1 MAYGVEMEELI
12 VLLTSCQAFKKAQ
25 KEDINALASLM
36 TKKQYSVGETLHHE
50 GQARDSFAV
59 ISSGSIDISRKAG
72 HHEHKTLITFS
83 RGDFIS
89 EGLLVEES
97 YHTTTAK
104 CHTAVVIYQI
114 SATQLTSLLDARP
127 QFKVK
132 ITESLLKQLLT
143 QLNPT
148 KSSAKVDILELASG
162 KTRTEHD
169 LLGDREVPDYA
180 YFGIQTLRAQD
191 NFYISGEPLHRY
203 PELIFAFAQV
213 KKAAAMANADC
224 GVITLQQRDSICIAC
239 DELLKGKLH
248 QQFTL
253 DMIQGGAGTST
264 NMNANEVI
272 ANRAL
277 EIMGY
282 QRGDYQHCHPNNHVN
297 ASQSTND
304 AYPTA
309 LHLAMLHASKYLCDE
324 LVLLTKAFEQK
335 AMQFKHIIKMGR
347 TQLQDAVP
355 MTLGQE
361 FHSFARSIDS
371 EVSSLT
377 IGRQALYGI
386 NMGGTAIGTGLN
398 TPKGYS
404 QKVIKYLRE
413 VSEIEELHLAEDLV
427 EATQSTQGFV
437 IYSAVVKSLAVKLS
451 KICNDLRLLSSG
463 PRAGFDEINLPAM
476 QPGSSIM
483 PGKVNPVIPEVV
495 NQVCYK
501 VIGNDL
507 TITLASE
514 AGQLQLNVME
524 PVIAQA
530 MLESIHML
538 INASVTLR
546 KNCVIG
552 IEANEQQCNHYVEKS
567 IGVVTAVVPVLGYE
581 VATALAKEALA
592 TGQGIV
598 ELIRLKG
605 LLDEEQIADILSPAN
620 MTGYTSQ

>member
-1 MAYGVEMEELI
+1 MDQLI
-12 VLLTSCQAFKKAQ
+12 TLLTSCQAFKNTEVDDLK
-25 KEDINALASLM
+25 ALASLM
-36 TKKQYSVGETLHHE
+36 TIEHYASGDILHHE
-50 GQARDSFAV
+50 GQARENFAV
-59 ISSGSIDISRKAG
+59 INSGNIDISRTAG
-72 HHEHKTLITFS
+72 HQEHKTLITFG
-83 RGDFIS
+83 RGDIIS

-97 YHTTTAK
+97 YHTTTAR
-104 CHTAVVIYQI
+104 CQTAVAIYQI
-114 SATQLTSLLDARP
+114 SAKNLLSLLDARP

-132 ITESLLKQLLT
+132 IIESLLKKLLT

-169 LLGDREVPDYA
+169 LLGEREVPDYA

-224 GVITLQQRDSICIAC
+224 SVITELQRDSICTAC

-277 EIMGY
+277 ELMGY

-324 LVLLTKAFEQK
+324 LTQLTKAFEQK
-335 AMQFKHIIKMGR
+335 ASQFNHIIKMGR

-361 FHSFARSIDS
+361 FHAFSRSINR
-371 EVSSLT
+371 EITSLT
-377 IGRQALYGI
+377 VGREALYGI

-404 QKVIKYLRE
+404 QKVVKYLRV
-413 VSEIEELHLAEDLV
+413 VSGIDELHLSEDLV

-463 PRAGFDEINLPAM
+463 PRTGFGEIRLPAM

-507 TITLASE
+507 TVTLASE

-546 KNCVIG
+546 KNCVVG
-552 IEANEQQCNHYVEKS
+552 IEANEQQCNYYVEKS
-567 IGVVTAVVPVLGYE
+567 IGVVTAVVPVLGYDI
-581 VATALAKEALA
+581 ATALAKEALE

-598 ELIRLKG
+598 ELIRAKG
-605 LLDEEQIADILSPAN
+605 LLDEQQIADILSPAN
-620 MTGYTSQ
+620 MTGYSN

>member
-1 MAYGVEMEELI
+1 MEQI
-12 VLLTSCQAFKKAQ
+12 ITLLSSCQAFKNAAQ
-25 KEDINALASLM
+25 DDLKALASQM
-36 TKKQYSVGETLHHE
+36 TLESFAPGDILHHE
-50 GQARDSFAV
+50 GHARENFGV
-59 ISSGSIDISRKAG
+59 INSGNIDISRIAG
-72 HHEHKTLITFS
+72 HREHKTLITFG
-83 RGDFIS
+83 RGDIIS

-104 CHTAVVIYQI
+104 CHTAVTIYQI
-114 SATQLTSLLDARP
+114 PSQKLSTLLDALP
-127 QFKVK
+127 KFKVR
-132 ITESLLKQLLT
+132 IIENLLKQLLT

-224 GVITLQQRDSICIAC
+224 DVITQQQRNSICAAC

-253 DMIQGGAGTST
+253 DMLQGGAGTST

-277 EIMGY
+277 ELMGY

-324 LVLLTKAFEQK
+324 LAMLTKAFEQK
-335 AMQFKHIIKMGR
+335 AAQFNHIIKMGR

-361 FHSFARSIDS
+361 FQSFARSISS
-371 EVSSLT
+371 EINTLT
-377 IGRQALYGI
+377 VGRKALNGV

-413 VSEIEELHLAEDLV
+413 TSNISELYLAEDLV

-437 IYSAVVKSLAVKLS
+437 IYSAVVKSLAIKLS

-463 PRAGFDEINLPAM
+463 PRAGFGEIRLPAM

-507 TITLASE
+507 TVTLASE

-546 KNCVIG
+546 KNCIVG
-552 IEANEQQCNHYVEKS
+552 IEANESQCNEYVEKS

-581 VATALAKEALA
+581 VATSLAKEALE

-598 ELIRLKG
+598 ELIRVKG
-605 LLDEEQIADILSPAN
+605 LLDEQQIADILSPAN
-620 MTGYTSQ
+620 MTGYPNLT

>member
-1 MAYGVEMEELI
+1 MKQLFALLSTCHTFKNAKQDEL
-12 VLLTSCQAFKKAQ
+12 K
-25 KEDINALASLM
+25 ALASNM
-36 TKKQYSVGETLHHE
+36 TLEHFSSGDILHHE
-50 GQARDSFAV
+50 GQVRESFAV
-59 ISSGSIDISRKAG
+59 INSGSVDILRTAA
-72 HHEHKTLITFS
+72 HQEHKTLITFG
-83 RGDFIS
+83 RGDSIS

-97 YHTTTAK
+97 YHTTTARCK
-104 CHTAVVIYQI
+104 TDVTIYQI
-114 SATQLTSLLDARP
+114 PSKKLSALLKNLP
-127 QFKVK
+127 QFKAR
-132 ITESLLKQLLT
+132 IIENLLKQLLT

-169 LLGDREVPDYA
+169 LLGEREVPDYA

-224 GVITLQQRDSICIAC
+224 NVISELQRNSICAAC

-253 DMIQGGAGTST
+253 DMLQGGAGTST

-277 EIMGY
+277 ELMGY

-309 LHLAMLHASKYLCDE
+309 LHLAMLHASNYLCEE
-324 LVLLTKAFEQK
+324 LEMLSKAFEQK
-335 AMQFKHIIKMGR
+335 AAQFHHIIKMGR

-361 FHSFARSIDS
+361 FQSFSRSINS
-371 EVSSLT
+371 EITSLT
-377 IGRQALYGI
+377 VGRIALNGV

-398 TPKGYS
+398 TPKDYS
-404 QKVIKYLRE
+404 QKVIKYLRQI
-413 VSEIEELHLAEDLV
+413 SGIHELHLSENLV

-463 PRAGFDEINLPAM
+463 PRTGFGEIRLPAM

-546 KNCVIG
+546 KNCIVG
-552 IEANEQQCNHYVEKS
+552 IEANEQQCNEYVEKS

-581 VATALAKEALA
+581 VATALAKEALD

-598 ELIRLKG
+598 ELIRTKR
-605 LLDEEQIADILSPAN
+605 LLDEKQIAEILSPAN
-620 MTGYTSQ
+620 MTGYPN

>member
-1 MAYGVEMEELI
+1 MEQLLS
-12 VLLTSCQAFKKAQ
+12 LLTSCQTFKNVEIDDLKS
-25 KEDINALASLM
+25 LASLM
-36 TKKQYSVGETLHHE
+36 TLKHYALGDILHHE
-50 GQARDSFAV
+50 GQARENFAV
-59 ISSGSIDISRKAG
+59 INSGSIDISRTAG
-72 HHEHKTLITFS
+72 HHENKTLITFC
-83 RGDFIS
+83 RGDSIS

-97 YHTTTAK
+97 YHTTTAR
-104 CHTAVVIYQI
+104 CQTAVSVYQV
-114 SATQLTSLLDARP
+114 SAKNLFALLHARP

-132 ITESLLKQLLT
+132 IIERLLKKLLS
-143 QLNPT
+143 QLNPA

-213 KKAAAMANADC
+213 KKSAAMANADC
-224 GVITLQQRDSICIAC
+224 AVISEMQRDSICSAC
-239 DELLKGKLH
+239 DELLMGKLH

-253 DMIQGGAGTST
+253 DMIQGGAGTSN

-272 ANRAL
+272 ANREL
-277 EIMGY
+277 ELMGY
-282 QRGDYQHCHPNNHVN
+282 ERGDYQHCHPNNHVN

-324 LVLLTKAFEQK
+324 LALLTKAFQHKAEQ
-335 AMQFKHIIKMGR
+335 FSHIIKMGR

-361 FHSFARSIDS
+361 FHAFSCSIQS
-371 EVSSLT
+371 EIKSLE
-377 IGRQALYGI
+377 IGRQALYAI

-404 QKVIKYLRE
+404 TKVIKYLRD
-413 VSEIEELHLAEDLV
+413 VSGINTLHLAEDLV

-463 PRAGFDEINLPAM
+463 PRAGFGEINLPAM

-546 KNCVIG
+546 KNCVEG
-552 IEANEQQCNHYVEKS
+552 IEANEEQCNYYVEKS

-581 VATALAKEALA
+581 MATALAKEALQ

-598 ELIRLKG
+598 ELIRAKG
-605 LLDEEQIADILSPAN
+605 LLDEKQIADILSPAN
-620 MTGYTSQ
+620 MTGFHR

>member
-1 MAYGVEMEELI
+1 MEQLI
-12 VLLTSCQAFKKAQ
+12 TLLTSCHAFKNT
-25 KEDINALASLM
+25 ETDDLNALASLM
-36 TKKQYSVGETLHHE
+36 TLEHYASGDILHHE
-50 GQARDSFAV
+50 GQARDNFGV
-59 ISSGSIDISRKAG
+59 INSGSIDISRTAG
-72 HHEHKTLITFS
+72 HRENKTLITFG

-89 EGLLVEES
+89 EGLLVEKS
-97 YHTTTAK
+97 YHTTTAR
-104 CHTAVVIYQI
+104 CQTAVTIYQI
-114 SATQLTSLLDARP
+114 SAKQLCSLLDARP

-132 ITESLLKQLLT
+132 IIERLLKQLLS

-148 KSSAKVDILELASG
+148 KSSAKVDVLELASG

-213 KKAAAMANADC
+213 KKAAAFANADC
-224 GVITLQQRDSICIAC
+224 GVITKLQRDSICAAC

-277 EIMGY
+277 ELMGY
-282 QRGDYQHCHPNNHVN
+282 ERGDYQHCHPNNHVN

-309 LHLAMLHASKYLCDE
+309 LHLAILHASKYLCDE
-324 LVLLTKAFEQK
+324 LTMLTKAFEQK
-335 AMQFKHIIKMGR
+335 AAQFNHIIKMGR

-361 FHSFARSIDS
+361 FLAFSRSINR
-371 EVSSLT
+371 EINSLT
-377 IGRQALYGI
+377 VGRQALDGV

-413 VSEIEELHLAEDLV
+413 VSGIHELHLSEDLV

-463 PRAGFDEINLPAM
+463 PRAGFGEIRLPAM

-546 KNCVIG
+546 KNCVVG
-552 IEANEQQCNHYVEKS
+552 IEANEQQCSDYVEKS

-581 VATALAKEALA
+581 IATALAKEALE

-598 ELIRLKG
+598 ELIRAKG
-605 LLDEEQIADILSPAN
+605 LLDEQQIADILSPAN
-620 MTGYTSQ
+620 MTGYSH

>member
-1 MAYGVEMEELI
+1 MEQLI
-12 VLLTSCQAFKKAQ
+12 TLLTSCQTFRNTAV
-25 KEDINALASLM
+25 DDLHSLASLM
-36 TKKQYSVGETLHHE
+36 TLEHYESGEILHHE
-50 GQARDSFAV
+50 GHVRENFAV
-59 ISSGSIDISRKAG
+59 INSGSIDISRTVG
-72 HHEHKTLITFS
+72 HQEHKTLITFG
-83 RGDFIS
+83 RGDSIS

-97 YHTTTAK
+97 YHTTTAR
-104 CHTAVVIYQI
+104 CQTAVSIYQI
-114 SATQLTSLLDARP
+114 SAKNLCTLLDARP
-127 QFKVK
+127 KFKV
-132 ITESLLKQLLT
+132 IIIASLLKKLLT
-143 QLNPT
+143 QLNPA

-169 LLGDREVPDYA
+169 LLGEREVPDYA

-224 GVITLQQRDSICIAC
+224 GAITELQKDSICSAC

-277 EIMGY
+277 ELMGY

-324 LVLLTKAFEQK
+324 LALLTKAFEQK
-335 AMQFKHIIKMGR
+335 ASQFNHIIKMGR

-361 FHSFARSIDS
+361 FQSFSRSINR
-371 EVSSLT
+371 EINSLI
-377 IGRQALYGI
+377 IGRQALFGVNI
-386 NMGGTAIGTGLN
+386 GGTAIGTGLN

-404 QKVIKYLRE
+404 QKVIEYLRK
-413 VSEIEELHLAEDLV
+413 VSGIDALHLSEDLV

-437 IYSAVVKSLAVKLS
+437 IYSAMVKSLAIKLS

-463 PRAGFDEINLPAM
+463 PRAGFGEIRLPAM

-524 PVIAQA
+524 PVITQA
-530 MLESIHML
+530 MLESMHML

-552 IEANEQQCNHYVEKS
+552 IEANEQQCNYYVEKS
-567 IGVVTAVVPVLGYE
+567 IGVVTAVVPVLGYD
-581 VATALAKEALA
+581 VATALAKEALE

-598 ELIRLKG
+598 ELIREKG
-605 LLDEEQIADILSPAN
+605 LLDEQQIADILSPAN
-620 MTGYTSQ
+620 MTGYPNLN